1 MFETDR
7 LIEECR
13 AVLNEPAPHLA
24 VKEILGRVMSRPG
37 EVIAALGEPTEAG
50 TTVLHRADDLT
61 ILRVVWAPLM
71 NIYPHDHQTW
81 AVIGIE
87 GGQEDNA
94 FYRRRKDGIGLDLAN
109 SRSIGETEVITLGE
123 DAIHAVTNPRRKFTS
138 AIHVYGGDFFALE
151 RSEWDTPEAAEQP
164 YNLQRAMQ
172 VFADA
177 NERAKELLAQ
187 G

>member
-1 MFETDR
+1 M
-7 LIEECR
+7 
-13 AVLNEPAPHLA
+13 
-24 VKEILGRVMSRPG
+24 KEVLGRVMSEPG
-37 EVIAALGEPTEAG
+37 DVTAALGEPTDAG
-50 TTVLHRADDLT
+50 TTVLLRADDLT

-71 NIYPHDHQTW
+71 QIYPHDHRTW

-94 FYRRRKDGIGLDLAN
+94 FYRRRKDGAGLDLAN
-109 SRSIGETEVITLGE
+109 ARSIAETEVITLGE

-138 AIHVYGGDFFALE
+138 AIHVYGGDFFAIE

-164 YNLQRAMQ
+164 YSLERAMQ
-172 VFADA
+172 VFVDA
-177 NERAKELLAQ
+177 NERAKELLAS